1 MTSISTMTT
10 NKKPVKKAP
19 AKKTPAKKAAPKKS
33 TPKVAK
39 KEEAL
44 SVEAI
49 KETFVDA
56 QKFYDEVLESVNIV
70 VDVSKKTSLWK
81 RLFGKKKKK

>member
-1 MTSISTMTT
+1 MTT

-19 AKKTPAKKAAPKKS
+19 AKKAPAKKAAPKKAA
-33 TPKVAK
+33 PKAAK
-39 KEEAL
+39 KDEVP
-44 SVEAI
+44 STEAI

-70 VDVSKKTSLWK
+70 VDASKKTSLWK
-81 RLFGKKKKK
+81 RLFSKKK